1 MFKLNKKCNIYYF
14 HVVVIIMLM
23 MVMTTIIITVN
34 DVIACW
40 GLPGRMSTQGTILGQ
55 DMSGK

>member
-14 HVVVIIMLM
+14 VVVMLM
-23 MVMTTIIITVN
+23 MVIIITVN
-34 DVIACW
+34 DEIECW
-40 GLPGRMSTQGTILGQ
+40 GLPGKMSTQGTIWGQ